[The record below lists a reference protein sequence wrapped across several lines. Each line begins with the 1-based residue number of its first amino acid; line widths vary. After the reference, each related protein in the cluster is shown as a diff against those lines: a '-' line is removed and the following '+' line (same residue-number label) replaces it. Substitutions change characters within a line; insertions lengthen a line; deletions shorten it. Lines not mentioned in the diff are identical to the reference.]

1 MRDPQHWTRYSLP
14 LKPRVWLISESQMHC
29 SCLPRSDRD
38 RAWATAWSAAVR
50 EGGQLSRW
58 GSCAVA
64 DPECQSAIS
73 EIIVGCADQK
83 RNRMTGCRGSAHGF
97 SFRGAPGCLS
107 LRGGAPGRWD
117 AERCRARGVPSGSS
131 GASEK
136 ARQPRARD

>member
-1 MRDPQHWTRYSLP
+1 MAGLGDPQHWTRYSLP

-83 RNRMTGCRGSAHGF
+83 RNRMTGCRG
-97 SFRGAPGCLS
+97 
-107 LRGGAPGRWD
+107 
-117 AERCRARGVPSGSS
+117 RGVCLALGASLTLVGCRVLSISLVTMNLGSS
-131 GASEK
+131 SVEAPCGCGKGQAGP
-136 ARQPRARD
+136 PR